1 MVMFFPFDPSK
12 LAQLLPERLNE
23 DRHAGSSASI
33 QDTYAQDFSRLL
45 RVADRAT
52 SAKSKAH
59 RVRTGIILFIISL
72 LSTYHS
78 TLAPW
83 EIKIG
88 LFIFVGSRA
97 MILFHVGL

>member
-1 MVMFFPFDPSK
+1 MRRIFPVCC
-12 LAQLLPERLNE
+12 A
-23 DRHAGSSASI
+23 SADE
-33 QDTYAQDFSRLL
+33 Q
-45 RVADRAT
+45 
-52 SAKSKAH
+52 SAKSKTH

-72 LSTYHS
+72 LSTYNS